1 MLLRSRHRRY
11 STLLAGLAVLL
22 TSEARAQESDQHL
35 AISHSECTMFGPE
48 REAFLAGRK
57 ESWRLSA
64 LTAQVASKLPAPSA
78 RSISRSARAKTMAAG
93 LADSSQGFIDV
104 YLFQAMQDAGV

>member
-1 MLLRSRHRRY
+1 MLLPSRHLRY

-22 TSEARAQESDQHL
+22 TSEARAQEIGQPL

-48 REAFLAGRK
+48 REAFLAARK

-64 LTAQVASKLPAPSA
+64 LTTQVASRLPAPSA
-78 RSISRSARAKTMAAG
+78 RSTSRSTRAKTMATG
-93 LADSSQGFIDV
+93 LADSSRGFI
-104 YLFQAMQDAGV
+104 